1 MLNLS
6 EPPTLVESLEE
17 DYKIY
22 KERLE
27 DLSVY
32 YFLKDK
38 FSESF
43 INIVDGFPEEKLTL
57 PTIAVEAGKID
68 VEEFELG
75 NRVGLRIRKWYID
88 IYAKNKSQ
96 RDEFGYRLLDVL
108 KDGISVYNY
117 DEGFPPSVTPTNI
130 GHLQILAKSYDPI
143 KISADVVEKLYYRAT
158 IEIVA
163 QNDKV

>member
-1 MLNLS
+1 MY
-6 EPPTLVESLEE
+6 T
-17 DYKIY
+17 
-22 KERLE
+22 ERLE

-38 FSESF
+38 FSDLPSLRIE
-43 INIVDGFPEEKLTL
+43 DGFPEGNLTI

-68 VEEFELG
+68 VVEYEIG
-75 NRVGLRIRKWYID
+75 NRDGLRVRRWFID

-108 KDGISVYNY
+108 KDGIPVYNY
-117 DEGFPPSVTPTNI
+117 DEGFPPSVSPSKI
-130 GHLQILAKSYDPI
+130 GTLTVTSKSFTPI
-143 KISADVVEKLYYRAT
+143 KINADVVDKLYYRAT
-158 IEIVA
+158 ISFVA